1 MKNIK
6 QLADLIFDYGKAFY
20 GSKGPEYAAK
30 KWVEALPNADL
41 YDFHEWFDCG
51 FWAPEVARALSD
63 AGVYPW
69 EVTANTAYYLCCGE
83 LSVGLFLRTRQ

>member
-1 MKNIK
+1 MKDTK
-6 QLADLIFDYGKAFY
+6 YLEDLILDYGKAFY

-41 YDFHEWFDCG
+41 RHFYEWFDHG

-63 AGVYPW
+63 AGVYPR
-69 EVTANTAYYLCCGE
+69 EVTANTAYDLCCGE
-83 LSVGLFLRTRQ
+83 LSVDLFLRTR